1 MGTPEVRDHP
11 EKIVE
16 GWGWNHM
23 GWPGRAWPTAVR
35 FVVSREATIFA
46 HTLHSL
52 SSTRSRFSGDV
63 RLCCRVRTG
72 MLSGFPRPSWK

>member
-1 MGTPEVRDHP
+1 MGTPEVRDNP

-23 GWPGRAWPTAVR
+23 GWSGRAWPTAVR

-46 HTLHSL
+46 HALHSL
-52 SSTRSRFSGDV
+52 SSTRNRFYAGV
-63 RLCCRVRTG
+63 RLCCRARTG
-72 MLSGFPRPSWK
+72 MLFGFPRPSSM